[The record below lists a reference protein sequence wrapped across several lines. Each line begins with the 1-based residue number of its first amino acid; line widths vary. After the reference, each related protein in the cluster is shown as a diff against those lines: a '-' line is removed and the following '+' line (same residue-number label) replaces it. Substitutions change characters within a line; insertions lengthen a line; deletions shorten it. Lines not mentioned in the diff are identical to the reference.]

1 MFCTLQRLCCFTI
14 FISSL
19 RAERNVRNAS
29 VSVQV
34 SSFSASSASERS
46 ELTLEICF
54 HYCSVQLSCSWETCS
69 SLLLCVVLGRT
80 LLPRS
85 DFHSEIPAL
94 KLTLLLISDQLVTF
108 CKDKIT
114 SQIIVKLQWSVCKIN
129 FYPSYLFS
137 FFFLQRIIQR
147 YNWVHLSTNWVLATE
162 LLVLL
167 SNICPGKVLQLF
179 QSLIWLEFWVSSPPL
194 WL

>member
-1 MFCTLQRLCCFTI
+1 M
-14 FISSL
+14 
-19 RAERNVRNAS
+19 
-29 VSVQV
+29 
-34 SSFSASSASERS
+34 
-46 ELTLEICF
+46 
-54 HYCSVQLSCSWETCS
+54 
-69 SLLLCVVLGRT
+69 VLGRT

-137 FFFLQRIIQR
+137 FFFLAKNYSKIQ
-147 YNWVHLSTNWVLATE
+147 LSIFE
-162 LLVLL
+162 YKL
-167 SNICPGKVLQLF
+167 SAGH
-179 QSLIWLEFWVSSPPL
+179 
-194 WL
+194 